1 MTFTGSVISL
11 ITGFGSMRVMKKR
24 LPISEIT
31 RCAVVWSRR
40 PRIGLTS
47 GSLNGRAA
55 TPFAATFRR
64 GTESAP
70 YPANATFRR
79 GTESAPYPLSYV
91 RTRTVRR
98 ARFARLNTPR
108 GSGHVSRRP

>member
-31 RCAVVWSRR
+31 RCAVVWSKR

-55 TPFAATFRR
+55 TPFA
-64 GTESAP
+64 
-70 YPANATFRR
+70 ATFRR